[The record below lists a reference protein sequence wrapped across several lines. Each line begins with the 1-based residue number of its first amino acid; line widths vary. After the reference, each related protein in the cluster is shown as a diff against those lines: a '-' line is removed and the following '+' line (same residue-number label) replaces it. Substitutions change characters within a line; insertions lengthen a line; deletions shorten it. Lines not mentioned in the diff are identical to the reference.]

1 MLWILFIG
9 CLAVWL
15 LFVIPSWTFGGFV
28 QVPLLLSV
36 AALVWQALTYR
47 DTPV

>member
-15 LFVIPSWTFGGFV
+15 LFVIPSWTFGSFV
-28 QVPLLLSV
+28 QILLLLSV

-47 DTPV
+47 DTSA